1 MITSVRNRRV
11 AQARRLHRSS
21 VRRQEGL
28 TLLEGPRLV
37 SEGAEAGL
45 LQTVFV
51 ATNADVIA
59 EHAAEAA
66 SAAGAEVLRCSPHV
80 VSAASDSH
88 SPQGIVAIG
97 HVPHVDGLA
106 EPALILVIDGV
117 QDPGNLGALIR
128 TGAAAG
134 ASMIFRSPGSAD
146 PFSPK
151 AMRAGAG
158 AQFRVPIRDTEGPA
172 TLPSPIQ
179 TIRFHASAADGEI
192 NYDQIDWTEPSGVV
206 VGAETRGVSTA
217 WLCACLSTVRVP
229 LHHGVESLNAAAAAA
244 VILFEA
250 ARQRTAESPIGE
262 QDARTA

>member
-11 AQARRLHRSS
+11 AQARRLHRSG

-51 ATNADVIA
+51 ATDADETA
-59 EHAAEAA
+59 EHAATAA
-66 SAAGAEVLRCSPHV
+66 IIAGAEVLRCTPHV
-80 VSAASDSH
+80 VSAATDSH
-88 SPQGIVAIG
+88 NPQGIVAIG
-97 HVPHVDGLA
+97 HVPHVDDLA
-106 EPALILVIDGV
+106 EPTLILVIDGV
-117 QDPGNLGALIR
+117 QDPGNLGTLIR

-134 ASMIFRSPGSAD
+134 ASLIFRSPGSAD

-158 AQFRVPIRDTEGPA
+158 AQFRVPIRDTNGPDA
-172 TLPSPIQ
+172 LPAPIQ
-179 TIRFHASAADGEI
+179 TTRFHASAADGQI

-206 VGAETRGVSTA
+206 VGAETRGVSEV
-217 WLCACLSTVRVP
+217 WLSACVSTVRVP
-229 LHHGVESLNAAAAAA
+229 LHRGVESLNAAAAAA

-250 ARQRTAESPIGE
+250 ARQRAAESPNGE
-262 QDARTA
+262 YGAQTA